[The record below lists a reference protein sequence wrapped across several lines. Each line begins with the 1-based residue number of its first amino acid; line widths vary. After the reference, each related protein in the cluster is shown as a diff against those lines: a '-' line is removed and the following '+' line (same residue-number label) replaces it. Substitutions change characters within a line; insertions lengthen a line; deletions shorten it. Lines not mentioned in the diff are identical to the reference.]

1 MTSAPAVEPVTVFEA
16 KEHLRVDGTVEDVLI
31 SSLIVTSRLHIE
43 AALGLALISQ
53 SWKLVLDA
61 WPKAGVLR
69 MPLRP
74 LSSVSA
80 VRVFAADGTSQVVD
94 PVRYFVDTVGEPPR
108 VIGNAGGI
116 PAPGRTA
123 NGIEVDFVAGYGAAV
138 SDVPSPIRHAVLLLV
153 AHWFEHRDPV
163 EIGSANVAIPASVS
177 HLLEP
182 FQMAR
187 I

>member
-1 MTSAPAVEPVTVFEA
+1 MMSAPAIEPVTVSEA

-43 AALGLALISQ
+43 AALGLALITQ

-61 WPKAGVLR
+61 WPTEGVLR

-74 LSSVSA
+74 VKTVSA
-80 VRVFAADGTSQVVD
+80 VRVFAADGTSEVVD

-116 PAPGRTA
+116 PVPGRPL
-123 NGIEVDFVAGYGAAV
+123 NGIEVDFDAGYGSAV

-153 AHWFEHRDPV
+153 AHWFEHRDPI
-163 EIGSANVAIPASVS
+163 EIGSSSVTIPASVS
-177 HLLEP
+177 HLMEP
-182 FQMAR
+182 YRLAR